1 MVQGPLRVN
10 IEFLVKIAEQVLR
23 YINVRDFHLVEHSMG
38 GLTALEL
45 AAAHPGRVRGFVNM
59 KGNTILKKKKI

>member
-23 YINVRDFHLVEHSMG
+23 YINVRDFHLIGHSTG

-45 AAAHPGRVRGFVNM
+45 AAAHPDRVRSFVNI
-59 KGNTILKKKKI
+59 KGNTTLEK